1 MAPALRM
8 TRIIKE
14 KLPIF
19 FPFQIYIEGIQI
31 WALLIGYNWSY
42 AFKGQAYQISTTGV
56 RTPDWSN
63 KSGVLYFLTTNTFFM
78 SAMVDPYRIPAHSH
92 CPRVHGC

>member
-1 MAPALRM
+1 M

-19 FPFQIYIEGIQI
+19 FPFQIYIEGIQM
-31 WALLIGYNWSY
+31 WALLMGYNWSY

-56 RTPDWSN
+56 RTPDWS
-63 KSGVLYFLTTNTFFM
+63 K
-78 SAMVDPYRIPAHSH
+78 
-92 CPRVHGC
+92 